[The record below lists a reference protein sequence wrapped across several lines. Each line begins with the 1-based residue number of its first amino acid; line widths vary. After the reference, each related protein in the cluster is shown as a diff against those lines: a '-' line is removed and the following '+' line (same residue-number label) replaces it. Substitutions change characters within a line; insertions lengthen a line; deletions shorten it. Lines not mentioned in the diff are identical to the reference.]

1 MTVRTDTPPAAT
13 TPPATGSVWAKVLS
27 EVFAPWVIVIAL
39 SGAVAWRATG
49 EPLPTLGWGLLIAVT
64 SSVLPMGVIVWGARR
79 GRWDGHHVRD
89 RTGRLVPFLTL
100 IVLSALCLGLLL
112 WWDAPRMVVALDL
125 AMLAALLVSGLI
137 TAWWKVSMHAAV
149 AAGAVVILAVA
160 YTAWLLPLLGVAAL
174 VSWSRV
180 RLGDH
185 TVAQVTVGTVLGIVV
200 GGGVFV
206 LAL

>member
-1 MTVRTDTPPAAT
+1 VSTTDTARAVESRT
-13 TPPATGSVWAKVLS
+13 ARVLS

-39 SGAVAWRATG
+39 SGAVAWRAT
-49 EPLPTLGWGLLIAVT
+49 EALVPTVAWGLLIATT

-89 RTGRLVPFLTL
+89 REGRLVPFLAL
-100 IVLSALCLGLLL
+100 LVLSGACLGLLL
-112 WWDAPRMVVALDL
+112 WWEAPRMLVALDV
-125 AMLAALLVSGLI
+125 AMIAVLLVSGAI
-137 TAWWKVSMHAAV
+137 TVWWKVSMHAAV

-160 YTAWLLPLLGVAAL
+160 YTAWLLPLLL
-174 VSWSRV
+174 VVGAVCWSRV

-185 TVAQVTVGTVLGIVV
+185 TTAQVVAGTVLGVVV
-200 GGGVFV
+200 GGGVFA